1 MSKCIY
7 FPKWVCAGAILLSVV
22 ALIAQA
28 VIDVRQ
34 GTMGVPLFSDQWF
47 AQAWQT
53 GLITPFIILTV
64 AIAAQYLAA
73 GAYIRSG
80 AFYLAAVV
88 AMCVTVTNGAD
99 FIANSTL
106 VATAEETERTKQAKD
121 IAEIQNK
128 ELADQ
133 RKELT
138 ENAWRTYYSARTSAE
153 RERIL
158 GQIQAMA
165 EKPPTVVAPEVHV
178 VRSGSGSIWNKW
190 LGLRP
195 EAVQE
200 AKAVIVPVLI
210 MFFKTVGLT
219 IGCAYWPMQDPLSAP
234 SPAPRAKESG
244 FWRPIV
250 SRQYSVDEARS
261 DVLKLTETGVLDD
274 TEVTAEDFAAR
285 WGIGRTTARE
295 RLHQFAKE
303 RLIVL
308 ERGRG
313 RVGNRLLV
321 RAAPQPPNNKA
332 TTHG

>member
-1 MSKCIY
+1 M
-7 FPKWVCAGAILLSVV
+7 
-22 ALIAQA
+22 
-28 VIDVRQ
+28 
-34 GTMGVPLFSDQWF
+34 PLFSDQWF
-47 AQAWQT
+47 AQAWQI
-53 GLITPFIILTV
+53 GLITPFIILV
-64 AIAAQYLAA
+64 VVMAARYLAA
-73 GAYIRSG
+73 GAYVRSC

-88 AMCVTVTNGAD
+88 GMWVTVTNGAD

-106 VATAEETERTKQAKD
+106 VATAEEAERAKQAKD

-165 EKPPTVVAPEVHV
+165 QKPPTVVAPEVHI
-178 VRSGSGSIWNKW
+178 VRSGSGGIWNKW
-190 LGLRP
+190 MGWRA
-195 EAVQE
+195 EAIQE

-219 IGCAYWPMQDPLSAP
+219 IGCAYWPMPGPLP
-234 SPAPRAKESG
+234 EPAPRAKESG
-244 FWRPIV
+244 FSRSTV
-250 SRQYSVDEARS
+250 SRQFSVDEARS

-274 TEVTAEDFAAR
+274 AEVTAEDFAAR

-295 RLHQFAKE
+295 RLRQFANE
-303 RLIVL
+303 GLIVL

-321 RAAPQPPNNKA
+321 RAAPQPPNKA
-332 TTHG
+332 ITHG